1 MEIILLE
8 DVEALGNAGEIV
20 KVKPG
25 YARNFLFSHG
35 LAVRSS
41 KRNRALVGEKKAA
54 IKSKAN
60 REAKV
65 FEDLL
70 SQLKKTEITIEVE
83 VGEEDKLFGS
93 VTSKDIHKALIE
105 KGIEIERNTI
115 QLKDPIKSLGIYE
128 VKVKIAK
135 GLSENIKVYVIKA

>member
-20 KVKPG
+20 QVKPG

-54 IKSKAN
+54 IQAKAN

>member
-1 MEIILLE
+1 M
-8 DVEALGNAGEIV
+8 
-20 KVKPG
+20 
-25 YARNFLFSHG
+25 
-35 LAVRSS
+35 
-41 KRNRALVGEKKAA
+41 
-54 IKSKAN
+54 
-60 REAKV
+60 
-65 FEDLL
+65 
-70 SQLKKTEITIEVE
+70 KKTEITIEVE